1 MCFAAGVNGHDQ
13 SHTNITDK
21 SQLKEVRIYICRA
34 IVNGVWEPGT
44 LLNHTRL
51 CQVSN
56 IAKVYT
62 TEQYEVLQNVE
73 QAARLV
79 WKDWD
84 RNTEIPL
91 KAVSADH
98 FYIAHT
104 PSTNLK
110 IYSEKVALGRTHW
123 IGKIDPR
130 YGLIGRMSVVDEVS
144 GFEKSINLK
153 TKRMIEMK
161 NIV

>member
-1 MCFAAGVNGHDQ
+1 MFFTTGATGQDH
-13 SHTNITDK
+13 SRINITDR
-21 SQLKEVRIYICRA
+21 SQLKEIRIHICRA
-34 IVNGVWEPGT
+34 VVNGIWEPGT
-44 LLNHTRL
+44 LLNRTRL

-56 IAKVYT
+56 IEKVYS

-91 KAVSADH
+91 KAVSADY
-98 FYIAHT
+98 FYVAHT
-104 PSTNLK
+104 PSPNLK
-110 IYSEKVALGRTHW
+110 IYSEKLALGRTHW

-130 YGLIGRMSVVDEVS
+130 YGLIGRMSVIDEVS
-144 GFEKSINLK
+144 NIENSINL
-153 TKRMIEMK
+153 IFW
-161 NIV
+161 